1 MLNQYSSNI
10 TKDDLLSNYRML
22 GFIDNLLEEDLKNKF
37 SKKGASKDVQI
48 TYDLLP
54 DGTIQHFTVKE
65 VS

>member
-1 MLNQYSSNI
+1 
-10 TKDDLLSNYRML
+10 ML

-37 SKKGASKDVQI
+37 SKKGVSKDVQI